1 MNQLGKAW
9 YGLGSDQAV
18 YVSSTFR
25 SWYATLPA
33 MNQSRTK
40 ITYLGMDGGRGE
52 RNTLVGIGSPPKKV
66 YVFTS
71 VCSPSRQ

>member
-33 MNQSRTK
+33 VNQSRTK
-40 ITYLGMDGGRGE
+40 INYLGRMEEEE
-52 RNTLVGIGSPPKKV
+52 RETRWWG
-66 YVFTS
+66 
-71 VCSPSRQ
+71 